1 MNDILSLINQ
11 YGVYIVFIVVL
22 LEYACF
28 PLPSEVVLPL
38 SGGIAYELNI
48 SPFIMIFLCTIAGVI
63 GTLLC
68 YFIGYLGKNK
78 LFNKFIKE
86 RERDESSSL
95 YNKYGNLAISF
106 GRLIPFCRTYISFI
120 AGANRHNI
128 VHYILFSLI
137 GIILWNTILI
147 LLGYLFYDN
156 LTLISTFYKDYKI
169 ILICIFSIILSIII
183 IKKIIKKFV
192 KNKKNNY
199 SYE

>member
-28 PLPSEVVLPL
+28 PLPSEVVLPI

-48 SPFIMIFLCTIAGVI
+48 SPFIMILICTIAGVM

-78 LFNKFIKE
+78 LFNKFIKKK
-86 RERDESSSL
+86 ERDESSSL
-95 YNKYGNLAISF
+95 YNKYGNIAISF
-106 GRLIPFCRTYISFI
+106 GRLIPFCRTCISFV
-120 AGANRHNI
+120 AGANKHNI

-137 GIILWNTILI
+137 GISIWNTILI

-156 LTLISTFYKDYKI
+156 LALVSTFYNDYKI
-169 ILICIFSIILSIII
+169 ILICIFSMIVSIII
-183 IKKIIKKFV
+183 IMKIKIRFNKK
-192 KNKKNNY
+192 KKNNY